1 MKLKWLIVGLVVMS
15 LSVVVNTIKQKN
27 ATKNRTLNSGDIES
41 ELKILISKG
50 NKIEAIKLYR
60 EYTGYGLKEA
70 KEHID
75 YLSKNL

>member
-1 MKLKWLIVGLVVMS
+1 MS

-50 NKIEAIKLYR
+50 NKIEELNYIENIL
-60 EYTGYGLKEA
+60 
-70 KEHID
+70 D
-75 YLSKNL
+75 MD